1 MLEDLQYNR
10 GIFEIQAIV
19 FKPNKKM
26 KASPRICLCKNV
38 KMTTTDHVS
47 SLKQNQY
54 QAALKEICLRS
65 SITEKIC
72 AEIQDSEDAIDTPVP
87 DALLK
92 DADKRAHETFYFMK
106 LIQGVG
112 RGVGRE
118 RRNRCIGEW

>member
-1 MLEDLQYNR
+1 
-10 GIFEIQAIV
+10 
-19 FKPNKKM
+19 
-26 KASPRICLCKNV
+26 
-38 KMTTTDHVS
+38 MTMDHVS